1 MFHINNFILGL
12 FWRIHQMDITSY
24 FIHFIIGTVIS
35 TYFLNS
41 AYQNMKFILKHKY
54 ILSYEVNI
62 KHKNYLIFR
71 IAQKREEAVNR
82 EISKLFAND
91 KNANK
96 KDKDDR

>member
-1 MFHINNFILGL
+1 LNIN
-12 FWRIHQMDITSY
+12 HK
-24 FIHFIIGTVIS
+24 
-35 TYFLNS
+35 
-41 AYQNMKFILKHKY
+41 KFFFRL
-54 ILSYEVNI
+54 
-62 KHKNYLIFR
+62 R